1 MQEKEFANP
10 VQTLRATSLQNPA
23 QEPYT
28 APHIEVTD
36 IELEQNIL
44 GGSTED
50 IPGGGFW

>member
-1 MQEKEFANP
+1 MQEKEFNP
-10 VQTLRATSLQNPA
+10 VQTRLIASLPNPA
-23 QEPYT
+23 QEQYT
-28 APHIEVTD
+28 APDIEVID